1 MTLEHKKNIFD
12 AVIKQDL
19 CVGCGA
25 CLYSSSKND
34 LRMKWNQGGF
44 LNPTSETP
52 EMESEKSLKVCPFN
66 PFPDKEV
73 RTEKEIA
80 NIFLKDAPNHHNRV
94 GRYYNSYVGY
104 SNKYRLTSS
113 SGGMATYLI
122 DQLLNKNIVDVV
134 VTVKEGKDS
143 FYEYSL
149 IRSTDE
155 LIITSETKYYPVTL
169 GTVIN
174 QLKTSNERFAIVGI
188 ACFIK
193 SVRLL
198 QFYHPELKEKIK
210 FTIGI
215 ICGGVKSRFFAEYLA
230 GRTGVASDQFSQPK
244 FRIKDHQ
251 STASDYSFGCKDD
264 KGESH
269 TIKMR
274 KIGDMWGSGMF
285 KNNACD
291 FCDDV
296 TTELADISLGD
307 AWLNPYNNDGK
318 GTNVM
323 ITRSQLAEELIK
335 EGIDSKELAVDPL
348 EFEKFLS
355 SQQGSFNHRQKALG
369 YRMKLAKKKGLT
381 IPPKRHDS
389 ENISL
394 DFKLVQKQRMVI
406 RKQSLMLWPIAKD
419 SIVFDQVMLN
429 SREKL
434 QKRTKINH
442 YLWAV
447 KRRIGRHYP
456 LNCVNDNAKV
466 KSIVKFKD

>member
-1 MTLEHKKNIFD
+1 MTFIKKNVFD
-12 AVIKQDL
+12 SVVKQDM
-19 CVGCGA
+19 CIGCGA
-25 CLYSSSKND
+25 CLYSSSND
-34 LRMKWNQGGF
+34 NLVMSWNKEGF

-52 EMESEKSLKVCPFN
+52 EKESEESLKVCPFN

-73 RTEKEIA
+73 RTENEIA
-80 NIFLKDAPNHHNRV
+80 KIFLNDAPNRHLRV
-94 GRYYNSYVGY
+94 GHYYNTYVGY
-104 SNKYRLTSS
+104 SNRYRLTSS

-122 DQLLNKNIVDVV
+122 DQLLNKNIVDAV

-143 FYEYSL
+143 FYEYSV

-155 LIITSETKYYPVTL
+155 LISTSETKYYPVTL

-174 QLKTSNERFAIVGI
+174 QLRTSNERFAIVGI

-215 ICGGVKSRFFAEYLA
+215 ICGGVKSKFFAEYLA
-230 GRTGVASDQFSQPK
+230 GKTGVSSDQFSQPK
-244 FRIKDHQ
+244 FRIKDLQ
-251 STASDYSFGCKDD
+251 SSASDYSFGCNDFN
-264 KGESH
+264 GQQH

-274 KIGDMWGSGMF
+274 KVGDMWGSGMF

-307 AWLNPYNNDGK
+307 AWINPYNKDGK
-318 GTNVM
+318 GTNV
-323 ITRSQLAEELIK
+323 IVTRTELAERLIND
-335 EGIDSKELAVDPL
+335 GIIHKELAVDTL
-348 EFEKFLS
+348 EFDHFLS

-369 YRMKLAKKKGLT
+369 YRIKLAKRKGFI
-381 IPPKRHDS
+381 IPPKRHDN

-394 DFKLVQKQRMVI
+394 DFKLVQKQRMAV
-406 RKQSLMLWPIAKD
+406 RKLSLVQWPIAK
-419 SIVFDQVMLN
+419 SSAEFDQAMLK
-429 SREKL
+429 SKDKL
-434 QKRTKINH
+434 QRRTRLYH
-442 YLWAV
+442 YIRAI
-447 KRRIGRHYP
+447 KRRVGI
-456 LNCVNDNAKV
+456 
-466 KSIVKFKD
+466 

>member
-1 MTLEHKKNIFD
+1 MTFIKKNVFD
-12 AVIKQDL
+12 SVVKQDM
-19 CVGCGA
+19 CIGCGA
-25 CLYSSSKND
+25 CLYSTSND
-34 LRMKWNQGGF
+34 NLVMKWNKEGF
-44 LNPTSETP
+44 LNPTSETSD
-52 EMESEKSLKVCPFN
+52 MESEKSLKVCPFN

-73 RTEKEIA
+73 RTENEIA
-80 NIFLKDAPNHHNRV
+80 KIFLNDAPNRHLRV
-94 GRYYNSYVGY
+94 GHYYSTYVGY

-122 DQLLNKNIVDVV
+122 DQLLNKNIVDAV

-143 FYEYSL
+143 FYEYSV

-155 LIITSETKYYPVTL
+155 LTSTSETKYYPVTL

-215 ICGGVKSRFFAEYLA
+215 ICGGVKSKFFAEYLA
-230 GRTGVASDQFSQPK
+230 GKSGVSSNQFSKPQ
-244 FRIKDHQ
+244 FRIKDHN
-251 STASDYSFGCKDD
+251 STASDYSFGCKDS
-264 KGESH
+264 KGELH
-269 TIKMR
+269 TIKM
-274 KIGDMWGSGMF
+274 KKVGDMWGSGMF

-307 AWLNPYNNDGK
+307 AWLNPYNQEGK

-323 ITRSQLAEELIK
+323 VTRSQLAEDLIK
-335 EGIDSKELAVDPL
+335 HGIISKELSVEHL

-381 IPPKRHDS
+381 IPPKRHDN
-389 ENISL
+389 ENISF
-394 DFKLVQKQRMVI
+394 DFKLVQKQRMVV
-406 RKQSLMLWPIAKD
+406 RKQSLVQWPLSNDSYAFDQIMLE
-419 SIVFDQVMLN
+419 SIV
-429 SREKL
+429 KL
-434 QKRTKINH
+434 KKRTKINH
-442 YLWAV
+442 YIRAI
-447 KRRIGRHYP
+447 KRRLG
-456 LNCVNDNAKV
+456 V
-466 KSIVKFKD
+466 

>member
-1 MTLEHKKNIFD
+1 MTLIKKNIFD
-12 AVIKQDL
+12 AVIKQDM
-19 CVGCGA
+19 CIGCGA
-25 CLYSSSKND
+25 CLYSTSNEN
-34 LRMKWNQGGF
+34 LVMKWNKEGF
-44 LNPTSETP
+44 LNPTSETSD
-52 EMESEKSLKVCPFN
+52 MESEKRLKVCPFN

-80 NIFLKDAPNHHNRV
+80 NIFLKDAPNHHKRV

-122 DQLLNKNIVDVV
+122 EQLLNQNIVDAV

-143 FYEYSL
+143 FYEYSVV
-149 IRSTDE
+149 RSTDE
-155 LIITSETKYYPVTL
+155 LISTSETKYYPVTL

-215 ICGGVKSRFFAEYLA
+215 ICGGVKSKFFAEYLA
-230 GRTGVASDQFSQPK
+230 GKSGVTSNQFSKPQ
-244 FRIKDHQ
+244 FRIKDHN
-251 STASDYSFGCKDD
+251 SSASDYSFGCKDS
-264 KGESH
+264 KGELH
-269 TIKMR
+269 TIKM
-274 KIGDMWGSGMF
+274 KKVGDMWGSGMF

-307 AWLNPYNNDGK
+307 AWLNPYNQDGK

-323 ITRSQLAEELIK
+323 VTRSKLAEKLIND
-335 EGIDSKELAVDPL
+335 GIINKELSVDPL
-348 EFEKFLS
+348 DFNQFLS
-355 SQQGSFNHRQKALG
+355 SQQGSFNHRHLALG
-369 YRMKLAKKKGLT
+369 YRIKLAKKKGLT
-381 IPPKRHDS
+381 IPPKRHDKES
-389 ENISL
+389 ISL

-406 RKQSLMLWPIAKD
+406 RKQSLVQWPIAK
-419 SIVFDQVMLN
+419 SSAEFDQAMLK
-429 SREKL
+429 SKDKL
-434 QKRTKINH
+434 QRRTRLYH
-442 YLWAV
+442 YIRAI
-447 KRRIGRHYP
+447 KRRVGI
-456 LNCVNDNAKV
+456 
-466 KSIVKFKD
+466 

>member
-1 MTLEHKKNIFD
+1 MTFIKKNVFD
-12 AVIKQDL
+12 SVVKQDM
-19 CVGCGA
+19 CIGCGA
-25 CLYSSSKND
+25 CLYSSSND
-34 LRMKWNQGGF
+34 NLVMSWNKEGF

-52 EMESEKSLKVCPFN
+52 ENESEESLKVCPFN

-73 RTEKEIA
+73 RTENEIA
-80 NIFLKDAPNHHNRV
+80 KIFLNDAPNRHLRV
-94 GRYYNSYVGY
+94 GHYYNTYVGY

-122 DQLLNKNIVDVV
+122 DQLLNKNIVDAV

-143 FYEYSL
+143 FYEYSV

-155 LIITSETKYYPVTL
+155 LISTSETKYYPVTL

-174 QLKTSNERFAIVGI
+174 QLRTSNERFAIVGI

-230 GRTGVASDQFSQPK
+230 GKSGVSNNQFSKPQ
-244 FRIKDHQ
+244 FRIKDHN
-251 STASDYSFGCKDD
+251 SSASDYSFGCKDT
-264 KGESH
+264 KGELH
-269 TIKMR
+269 TIKM
-274 KIGDMWGSGMF
+274 KKVGDMWGSGMF

-307 AWLNPYNNDGK
+307 AWLNPYNQDGK

-323 ITRSQLAEELIK
+323 VTRSKLAEKLIND
-335 EGIDSKELAVDPL
+335 GIIDKELSVDPL
-348 EFEKFLS
+348 DFNQFLS
-355 SQQGSFNHRQKALG
+355 SQQGSFNHRHLALG
-369 YRMKLAKKKGLT
+369 YRIKLAKKKGLT
-381 IPPKRHDS
+381 IPPKRHDKES
-389 ENISL
+389 ISL
-394 DFKLVQKQRMVI
+394 DFKLVQKQRMAV
-406 RKQSLMLWPIAKD
+406 RKLSLVQWILINN
-419 SIVFDQVMLN
+419 SVEFDQVM
-429 SREKL
+429 SKSTQRL
-434 QKRTKINH
+434 QKSTKIYH
-442 YLWAV
+442 YIRAF
-447 KRRIGRHYP
+447 KRRLGI
-456 LNCVNDNAKV
+456 
-466 KSIVKFKD
+466 

>member
-1 MTLEHKKNIFD
+1 MTFIKKNIFD
-12 AVIKQDL
+12 SVVKQDM
-19 CVGCGA
+19 CIGCGA
-25 CLYSSSKND
+25 CLYSSSND
-34 LRMKWNQGGF
+34 NLVMSWNKEGF

-52 EMESEKSLKVCPFN
+52 EKESEESLKVCPFN

-73 RTEKEIA
+73 RTENEIA
-80 NIFLKDAPNHHNRV
+80 KIFLNDAPNRHLRV
-94 GRYYNSYVGY
+94 GHYYNTYVGY
-104 SNKYRLTSS
+104 SNRYRLTSS

-122 DQLLNKNIVDVV
+122 DQLLNKNIVDAV

-143 FYEYSL
+143 FYEYSV

-155 LIITSETKYYPVTL
+155 LISTSETKYYPVTL

-215 ICGGVKSRFFAEYLA
+215 ICGGVKSKFFADYLA
-230 GRTGVASDQFSQPK
+230 GKSGVSSNQFSKPQ
-244 FRIKDHQ
+244 FRIKDHN
-251 STASDYSFGCKDD
+251 SSASDYSFGCKDT
-264 KGESH
+264 KGELH
-269 TIKMR
+269 TIKM
-274 KIGDMWGSGMF
+274 KKVGDMWGSGMF

-307 AWLNPYNNDGK
+307 AWLNPYNKDGK
-318 GTNVM
+318 GTNV
-323 ITRSQLAEELIK
+323 IVTRTELAERLIND
-335 EGIDSKELAVDPL
+335 GIIHKELAVDTL
-348 EFEKFLS
+348 EFDHFLS

-369 YRMKLAKKKGLT
+369 YRIKLAKRKGFI
-381 IPPKRHDS
+381 IPPKRHDN

-394 DFKLVQKQRMVI
+394 DFKLVQKQRMAV
-406 RKQSLMLWPIAKD
+406 RKLSLVQWPVSKD
-419 SIVFDQVMLN
+419 SLEFDQTMFK
-429 SREKL
+429 SRENL
-434 QKRTKINH
+434 RKRTRIYH
-442 YLWAV
+442 YVRAV
-447 KRRIGRHYP
+447 KRRLRI
-456 LNCVNDNAKV
+456 
-466 KSIVKFKD
+466 

>member
-1 MTLEHKKNIFD
+1 MTFNKKNIFD
-12 AVIKQDL
+12 AVIKQDM
-19 CVGCGA
+19 CIGCGA
-25 CLYSSSKND
+25 CLYSSSND
-34 LRMKWNQGGF
+34 NLVMNWNKEGF
-44 LNPTSETP
+44 LNPTTEIP

-73 RTEKEIA
+73 RTENEIA
-80 NIFLKDAPNHHNRV
+80 NIFLKDAPNRHLRV
-94 GRYYNSYVGY
+94 GHYYNTYVGY

-113 SGGMATYLI
+113 SGGVATYLI
-122 DQLLNKNIVDVV
+122 DQLLNKNIVDAV

-143 FYEYSL
+143 FYEYSV

-155 LIITSETKYYPVTL
+155 LISTSETKYYPVTL

-215 ICGGVKSRFFAEYLA
+215 ICGGVKSKFFAEYLA
-230 GRTGVASDQFSQPK
+230 VKSGVTSNQFNKPR
-244 FRIKDHQ
+244 FRIKDNQ
-251 STASDYSFGCKDD
+251 STASDYSFSCFDS
-264 KGESH
+264 KGEQHS
-269 TIKMR
+269 IKMR
-274 KIGDMWGSGMF
+274 KVGDMWGSGMF

-307 AWLNPYNNDGK
+307 AWLNPYNQDGK

-323 ITRSQLAEELIK
+323 VTRSKLAEKLIND
-335 EGIDSKELAVDPL
+335 GITKKELSVELLD
-348 EFEKFLS
+348 FNQFLS
-355 SQQGSFNHRQKALG
+355 SQQGSFNHRHLALG

-381 IPPKRHDS
+381 LPPKRHDK
-389 ENISL
+389 EKILL
-394 DFKLVQKQRMVI
+394 DFKLVQKQRMVV
-406 RKQSLMLWPIAKD
+406 RKQSLVQWPISKD
-419 SIVFDQVMLN
+419 SLVFDQVMLK

-434 QKRTKINH
+434 QKRTRINH
-442 YLWAV
+442 YIRAI
-447 KRRIGRHYP
+447 KRRLGI
-456 LNCVNDNAKV
+456 
-466 KSIVKFKD
+466 

>member
-1 MTLEHKKNIFD
+1 MTFVKKNIFD
-12 AVIKQDL
+12 SVIKQDM
-19 CVGCGA
+19 CIGCGA
-25 CLYSSSKND
+25 CLYSSSND
-34 LRMKWNQGGF
+34 NLVMSWNKEGF

-52 EMESEKSLKVCPFN
+52 EKEYEESLKVCPFN

-73 RTEKEIA
+73 RTENEIA
-80 NIFLKDAPNHHNRV
+80 KIFLNDAPNRHLRV
-94 GRYYNSYVGY
+94 GHYYNTYIGY

-122 DQLLNKNIVDVV
+122 DQLLNKNIVDAV

-143 FYEYSL
+143 FYEYSV

-155 LIITSETKYYPVTL
+155 LISTSETKYYPVTL

-215 ICGGVKSRFFAEYLA
+215 ICGGVKSKFFAEYLA
-230 GRTGVASDQFSQPK
+230 EKSGVSSNQFSKPQ
-244 FRIKDHQ
+244 FRIKDHK
-251 STASDYSFGCKDD
+251 STASDYSFGCKDS
-264 KGESH
+264 KGELH
-269 TIKMR
+269 TVKM
-274 KIGDMWGSGMF
+274 KKVGDMWGSGMF

-307 AWLNPYNNDGK
+307 AWLNPYNQDGK

-323 ITRSQLAEELIK
+323 VTRSKLAEKLIND
-335 EGIDSKELAVDPL
+335 GIINKELSVDPL
-348 EFEKFLS
+348 DFNQFLF
-355 SQQGSFNHRQKALG
+355 SQQGSFNHRHLALG
-369 YRMKLAKKKGLT
+369 YRIKLAKKKGLT
-381 IPPKRHDS
+381 VPPKRHDKES
-389 ENISL
+389 ISL
-394 DFKLVQKQRMVI
+394 DFKLVQKQRMVV
-406 RKQSLMLWPIAKD
+406 RKQSLVQWPIAK
-419 SIVFDQVMLN
+419 SSSEFDQAMLK
-429 SREKL
+429 SKDKL
-434 QKRTKINH
+434 QRRTRLYH
-442 YLWAV
+442 YIRAI
-447 KRRIGRHYP
+447 KRRMG
-456 LNCVNDNAKV
+456 L
-466 KSIVKFKD
+466 

>member
-1 MTLEHKKNIFD
+1 MTFVKKNIFD
-12 AVIKQDL
+12 SVIKQDM
-19 CVGCGA
+19 CIGCGA
-25 CLYSSSKND
+25 CLYSTSND
-34 LRMKWNQGGF
+34 NLVMKWNKEGF
-44 LNPTSETP
+44 LNPTSETSD
-52 EMESEKSLKVCPFN
+52 MESEKSLKVCPFN

-80 NIFLKDAPNHHNRV
+80 NIFLKDAPNHHQRV

-122 DQLLNKNIVDVV
+122 EQLLNQNIVDAVI
-134 VTVKEGKDS
+134 TVKEGKDS
-143 FYEYSL
+143 FYEYSVIRLTDDL
-149 IRSTDE
+149 IS
-155 LIITSETKYYPVTL
+155 TSETKYYPVTL

-174 QLKTSNERFAIVGI
+174 QLKTSDERFAIVGI
-188 ACFIK
+188 ACFLK

-215 ICGGVKSRFFAEYLA
+215 ICGGIKSRFFAEYLA
-230 GRTGVASDQFSQPK
+230 GKAGVKSDGFRNPK

-251 STASDYSFGCKDD
+251 STASDYSYGCKDD
-264 KGESH
+264 NGVNH
-269 TIKMR
+269 AVKM
-274 KIGDMWGSGMF
+274 KEVGDMWGSGMF

-307 AWLNPYNNDGK
+307 AWLNPYNQDGM

-335 EGIDSKELAVDPL
+335 EGIENKELDVEHLD
-348 EFEKFLS
+348 FEMFLS
-355 SQQGSFNHRQKALG
+355 SQQGSFSHRQKALG
-369 YRMKLAKKKGLT
+369 YRIKLAKRKGLT
-381 IPPKRHDS
+381 IPPKRHDN

-394 DFKLVQKQRMVI
+394 DFKLVQKQRMVV
-406 RKQSLMLWPIAKD
+406 RKQSLVQWPIAND
-419 SIVFDQVMLN
+419 SYVFDQAMLS

-434 QKRTKINH
+434 QKRTKLYH
-442 YLWAV
+442 YVRAI
-447 KRRIGRHYP
+447 KRRLRI
-456 LNCVNDNAKV
+456 
-466 KSIVKFKD
+466 

>member
-1 MTLEHKKNIFD
+1 MTFIKKNVFD
-12 AVIKQDL
+12 SVVKQDM
-19 CVGCGA
+19 CIGCGA
-25 CLYSSSKND
+25 CLYSSSND
-34 LRMKWNQGGF
+34 NLVMSWNKEGF

-52 EMESEKSLKVCPFN
+52 EKESEESLKVCPFN

-73 RTEKEIA
+73 RTENEIA
-80 NIFLKDAPNHHNRV
+80 KIFLNDAPNRHLRV
-94 GRYYNSYVGY
+94 GHYYNTYIGY
-104 SNKYRLTSS
+104 SNRYRLTSS

-143 FYEYSL
+143 FYEYSV

-155 LIITSETKYYPVTL
+155 LISTSETKYYPVTL

-193 SVRLL
+193 SIRLL
-198 QFYHPELKEKIK
+198 QFYHPELKERIK

-215 ICGGVKSRFFAEYLA
+215 ICGGIKSRFFAEYLA
-230 GRTGVASDQFSQPK
+230 GRSGVTYNQFSQPQ

-251 STASDYSFGCKDD
+251 SAASDYSFGCKDEE
-264 KGESH
+264 GALH

-274 KIGDMWGSGMF
+274 KVGDMWGSGMF

-307 AWLNPYNNDGK
+307 AWLNPYNQDGK

-323 ITRSQLAEELIK
+323 VTRSQLAEELIN
-335 EGIDSKELAVDPL
+335 EGITKKELTVEHLD
-348 EFEKFLS
+348 FNQFLS
-355 SQQGSFNHRQKALG
+355 SQQGSFNHRHKALG
-369 YRMKLAKKKGLT
+369 YRIRLAKKNGLS
-381 IPPKRHDS
+381 IPPKRHDQ
-389 ENISL
+389 EKISI
-394 DFKLVQKQRMVI
+394 DFKLVQKQRMVV
-406 RKQSLMLWPIAKD
+406 RKQSLIQWPITND
-419 SIVFDQVMLN
+419 SHLFDKVMLG
-429 SREKL
+429 SRDKL

-442 YLWAV
+442 YIRAI
-447 KRRIGRHYP
+447 KRKIG
-456 LNCVNDNAKV
+456 
-466 KSIVKFKD
+466 I

>member
-1 MTLEHKKNIFD
+1 MTFIKKNVFD
-12 AVIKQDL
+12 SVVKQDM
-19 CVGCGA
+19 CIGCGA
-25 CLYSSSKND
+25 CLYSSSND
-34 LRMKWNQGGF
+34 NLVMSWNKEGF

-52 EMESEKSLKVCPFN
+52 ENESEESLKVCPFN

-73 RTEKEIA
+73 RTENEIA
-80 NIFLKDAPNHHNRV
+80 KIFLNDAPNRHLRV
-94 GRYYNSYVGY
+94 GHYYSTYVGY

-122 DQLLNKNIVDVV
+122 DQLLNKNIVDAV

-143 FYEYSL
+143 FYEYSV
-149 IRSTDE
+149 IRSTDD
-155 LIITSETKYYPVTL
+155 LISTSETKYYPVTL

-188 ACFIK
+188 ACFLK

-244 FRIKDHQ
+244 FRIKDHY
-251 STASDYSFGCKDD
+251 SSASDYSFGCKDT
-264 KGESH
+264 KGELH
-269 TIKMR
+269 TIKM
-274 KIGDMWGSGMF
+274 KKVGDMWGSGMF

-307 AWLNPYNNDGK
+307 AWLNPYNQDGK

-323 ITRSQLAEELIK
+323 VTRSKLAEKLIND
-335 EGIDSKELAVDPL
+335 GIINKELSVDPL
-348 EFEKFLS
+348 DFNQFLS
-355 SQQGSFNHRQKALG
+355 SQQGSFNHRHLALG
-369 YRMKLAKKKGLT
+369 YRIKLAKKKGLT
-381 IPPKRHDS
+381 VPPKRHDN
-389 ENISL
+389 ENISF
-394 DFKLVQKQRMVI
+394 DFKLVQKQRMVV
-406 RKQSLMLWPIAKD
+406 RKQSLVQWTLSNNSYA
-419 SIVFDQVMLN
+419 FDQIMLE
-429 SREKL
+429 SIEKL
-434 QKRTKINH
+434 KKRTKINH
-442 YLWAV
+442 YIRAI
-447 KRRIGRHYP
+447 KRRVGI
-456 LNCVNDNAKV
+456 
-466 KSIVKFKD
+466 